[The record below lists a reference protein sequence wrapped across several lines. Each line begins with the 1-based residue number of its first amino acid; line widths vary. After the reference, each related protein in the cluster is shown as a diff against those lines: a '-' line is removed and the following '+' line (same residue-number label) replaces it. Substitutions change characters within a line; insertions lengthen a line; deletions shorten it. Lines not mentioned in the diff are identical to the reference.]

1 MPNRSGLIGRANE
14 QGALGEPNLRRGWSG
29 RTTMAWKR
37 QLSIASLGS
46 GDSRQPS
53 ERRIAMCYEWL
64 YLKSTKEKVARHEQS
79 KGATER
85 LSPVSQPAQP
95 APISHKPKQ
104 IETEL
109 DPV

>member
-1 MPNRSGLIGRANE
+1 
-14 QGALGEPNLRRGWSG
+14 
-29 RTTMAWKR
+29 
-37 QLSIASLGS
+37 
-46 GDSRQPS
+46 
-53 ERRIAMCYEWL
+53 MCYEWL